1 MFSQSEHVKNSIKA
15 SAAIVVCLAVLGA
28 FVVVLGGYRFW
39 EKLEIYNIR
48 FKSVKDLSPGQPVK
62 YGGLDVGRILSVG
75 VDADDPRMIRVV
87 VGLTGQVSLRQ
98 GVVARIAQK
107 GLVGD
112 YYVFLDPQGTL
123 GEPLPSG
130 SFIPSAETV
139 DLTQLAAIAGE
150 VLQDL
155 RPRLTQIALSLETVL
170 NSENSA
176 RIAEFLSKAPGLVDD
191 LQKTSSKVREDF
203 ANLARKGDNA
213 AEALSKTLDSMRLAA
228 DAVKAGLT
236 GALEDLRG
244 RLKGVG
250 TLTDTMNKAVRHD
263 QAEIEDILEN
273 VDRLST
279 DLKYLS
285 ARLRERPWEVISPP
299 REKKK

>member
-75 VDADDPRMIRVV
+75 VDAEDPRMIRVV

-123 GEPLPSG
+123 GAPLPSG
-130 SFIPSAETV
+130 SFIESAETV

-176 RIAEFLSKAPGLVDD
+176 RIAEFLSKAPGLLDD

-203 ANLARKGDNA
+203 GNLARKGDNA
-213 AEALSKTLDSMRLAA
+213 AETLAKTLDSMRLAA
-228 DAVKAGLT
+228 DAVKSGLT
-236 GALEDLRG
+236 GTLEDLRG

-250 TLTDTMNKAVRHD
+250 ALTDTMNKAVRHD

-299 REKKK
+299 RERKK